1 MTTKRIRKKRAKR
14 MPATK
19 QAQTRRPPSAP
30 SPERGAGPLCGDEV
44 DPMSWVTPGAAE
56 GDRATVEEDLAER
69 DKVND

>member
-14 MPATK
+14 MPAAR
-19 QAQTRRPPSAP
+19 QAQTRRPPPPDVATRP
-30 SPERGAGPLCGDEV
+30 GPLSGDEV
-44 DPMSWVTPGAAE
+44 DPVSWVTPGAAE